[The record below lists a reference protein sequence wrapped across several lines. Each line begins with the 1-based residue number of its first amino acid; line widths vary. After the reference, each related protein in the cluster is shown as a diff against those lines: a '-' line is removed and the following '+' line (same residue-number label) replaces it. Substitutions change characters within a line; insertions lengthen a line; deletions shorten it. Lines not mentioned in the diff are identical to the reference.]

1 MFANFHLKD
10 FMLLEYY
17 VLRKLVL
24 KKFILLEDIGLI
36 TILLYF
42 GRFYVIERFQFYE
55 ISLIFSCEHIQ
66 DKQDS

>member
-10 FMLLEYY
+10 FMLLEYH

-24 KKFILLEDIGLI
+24 KKFILLEDGLI

-42 GRFYVIERFQFYE
+42 GRFYVIGRFRFYE